1 MKFNRQLYV
10 ICISLILITGIL
22 FPQGAGSITI
32 REEEEMSREFMK
44 VVFKHLKVLKEP
56 IIMNYVNEV
65 GQKILS
71 AFPPQPFK
79 YHFYVIKEDSYNAFA
94 TPAGHIFINSGLIMA
109 MESEEE
115 LAGVIAHEIAHVSA
129 RHISKKIERSKKIGM
144 ATLAAAVAG
153 ILLGASGASEAA
165 GAVIVGSNA
174 AGQSASL
181 AYSRED
187 EAQADQIGLKYLNRA
202 GYSAKGLLLMLNKMR
217 DKQWVGSDQVPA
229 YLLTHPASE
238 DRMAY
243 IDVWLEKH
251 EKVQTNIDPYPFVRT
266 HTWLIASY
274 GDENAALKKFEADVK
289 NYPESPLAHYGY
301 GLVLARIE
309 NYDDAIDQLQ
319 KALERNAFEQYFIRD
334 LGRIYFLSGRYP
346 EALNIL
352 ESAKSFAPN
361 HPKRLFYLGRTQ
373 IKMEQFMDA
382 TVTFEKLISIYPKYS
397 QAYYYLGEAWGRLG
411 KQNYAHYYLGIYYQS
426 ISNRKN
432 AVFHLEKA
440 LETMDDSAKRAKI
453 EEMLIEI
460 RKKT

>member
-1 MKFNRQLYV
+1 
-10 ICISLILITGIL
+10 
-22 FPQGAGSITI
+22 
-32 REEEEMSREFMK
+32 
-44 VVFKHLKVLKEP
+44 
-56 IIMNYVNEV
+56 
-65 GQKILS
+65 
-71 AFPPQPFK
+71 
-79 YHFYVIKEDSYNAFA
+79 
-94 TPAGHIFINSGLIMA
+94 MA

-144 ATLAAAVAG
+144 ATLAGAVAG

-165 GAVIVGSNA
+165 GAAIVGSSA

-181 AYSRED
+181 AFSRED
-187 EAQADQIGLKYLNRA
+187 EAQADQIGLENLNRA
-202 GYSAKGLLLMLNKMR
+202 GYSARGLLLVLKKMR
-217 DKQWVGSDQVPA
+217 DKQWIGSDQVPA

-243 IDVWLEKH
+243 IDVWIEKY

-289 NYPESPLAHYGY
+289 TYPKSPLAHYGY
-301 GLVLARIE
+301 GLVLARLE
-309 NYDDAIDQLQ
+309 NYDDAIDQLK

-352 ESAKSFAPN
+352 ESAESFAPN

-373 IKMEQFMDA
+373 IKLERFMDA

-411 KQNYAHYYLGIYYQS
+411 KQNYAHYYLGIYYRH

-432 AVFHLEKA
+432 ALFHLEKA
-440 LETMDDSAKRAKI
+440 LATIDDSAKRAKI
-453 EEMLIEI
+453 EEMLTEI
-460 RKKT
+460 RKKKHK